1 MARVTIDDVA
11 RESGVSVATVSRAVR
26 GLPNVSPV
34 TRQRVLEVAAQ
45 LRYRPDPNASRL
57 AAGKTGVV
65 AMAVPSITSWYTG
78 QAMAGVEAV
87 LAAAGFEMSVTL
99 LSDEATRARVL
110 ADPSSLAQRADALIL
125 LDLAPTHAH
134 VDPEPSFPVVVVG
147 DRSAVMDS
155 VSIDNE
161 LGGQLA
167 GEHLLSLG
175 HRRIGVIAG
184 SVHEL
189 ANEVT
194 AHRTV
199 GMSRAMTKAGLALE
213 ADLTAFGNFSA
224 LGGYEAMNE
233 LLARSERPTAVFALS
248 DDMAIGAMRAAVEAG
263 LSIPGDLSMVGF
275 DDHELAFAVGLTTVA
290 QDPADL
296 GAKGAQLLVDRLTGH
311 IGPPREV
318 HSAVHLEVRTSTS
331 QI

>member
-1 MARVTIDDVA
+1 MGRVTIDDVA
-11 RESGVSVATVSRAVR
+11 RQSGVSVATVSRAVR

-87 LAAAGFEMSVTL
+87 LAGAGLELSVTL

-110 ADPSSLAQRADALIL
+110 ADPASLAKRADALIL
-125 LDLAPTHAH
+125 LDLAPRNGHP
-134 VDPEPSFPVVVVG
+134 DPEPSFPVVVVG
-147 DRSAVMDS
+147 DRSPIMDS

-167 GEHLLSLG
+167 GEHLISLG
-175 HRRIGVIAG
+175 HERIGVIAG

-194 AHRTV
+194 AHRTA
-199 GMSRAMTKAGLALE
+199 GLSRALTKAGLAIDTE
-213 ADLTAFGNFSA
+213 LTAFGNFSA
-224 LGGYEAMNE
+224 LGGYEAMNQ
-233 LLARSERPTAVFALS
+233 LLGRSERPTAVFALS
-248 DDMAIGAMRAAVEAG
+248 DDMAIGAMRAAIEAG
-263 LSIPGDLSMVGF
+263 LSIPDDLSVVGF
-275 DDHELAFAVGLTTVA
+275 DDHELAFAIGLTTIA

-296 GAKGAQLLVDRLTGH
+296 GAKGAQMLVDRLTGH

-318 HSAVHLEVRTSTS
+318 HSAVHLEVRTSTAR
-331 QI
+331 I

>member
-1 MARVTIDDVA
+1 
-11 RESGVSVATVSRAVR
+11 
-26 GLPNVSPV
+26 
-34 TRQRVLEVAAQ
+34 VAAQ

-87 LAAAGFEMSVTL
+87 LAGAGLELSVTL

-110 ADPSSLAQRADALIL
+110 AEPASLAKRADALIL
-125 LDLAPTHAH
+125 LDLAPLDGHP
-134 VDPEPSFPVVVVG
+134 DPEPSFPVVVVG
-147 DRSAVMDS
+147 DRSPIMDS

-167 GEHLLSLG
+167 GEHLMSLG
-175 HRRIGVIAG
+175 HERIGVIAG
-184 SVHEL
+184 SVREL

-194 AHRTV
+194 AHRTA
-199 GMSRAMTKAGLALE
+199 GLSRALLRAGLVIDPE
-213 ADLTAFGNFSA
+213 LTVFGNFSA
-224 LGGYEAMNE
+224 LGGHEAMNE
-233 LLARSERPTAVFALS
+233 LLGRSERPTAVFALS

-263 LSIPGDLSMVGF
+263 LSIPDDLSMVGF
-275 DDHELAFAVGLTTVA
+275 DDHELAFAVGLTTIA

-296 GAKGAQLLVDRLTGH
+296 GAKGAQMLVDRLSGH

-318 HSAVHLEVRTSTS
+318 HSAVHLEVRTSTM